1 MWATQ
6 AMKWIYKD
14 TIKIKFVKKNHRNVY
29 SFIRKDN
36 DQPFQKKYI
45 GSEQEQCYIQTLND
59 LGKPKDYTNV
69 SNAHEQTAFKGHL
82 ERLT

>member
-1 MWATQ
+1 M
-6 AMKWIYKD
+6 
-14 TIKIKFVKKNHRNVY
+14 
-29 SFIRKDN
+29 
-36 DQPFQKKYI
+36 

-69 SNAHEQTAFKGHL
+69 SNAQEQTAFKGHL